1 MKSIYLMTAAAVALV
16 GFSAPVKAETVTTKV
31 TVQQKDIPDVNKVNL
46 TVFDA
51 DKNGILSMKEVG
63 QYLFKIF
70 DNDKN
75 GSIDNIEFKQK
86 RFMTIIPMEKETTLQ
101 VDFDDDGMPEKV
113 DHSEENFIKQSQLMR
128 FDDNMDGLSPNEF
141 INTGYEVLDDDEDKL
156 INAEEW
162 DEAYME
168 LTRAPVNEP
177 ERYQN

>member
-1 MKSIYLMTAAAVALV
+1 MKTMYLMTAAAVALI
-16 GFSAPVKAETVTTKV
+16 GFSAVAQAETVTTKV
-31 TVQQKDIPDVNKVNL
+31 NVQQKDIPDVNKVNL
-46 TVFDA
+46 IVFDA

-63 QYLFKIF
+63 QYLFDVF

-86 RFMTIIPMEKETTLQ
+86 RFMTVIPMEKETTLQ
-101 VDFDDDGMPEKV
+101 VDFNDDGIPEKV
-113 DHSEENFIKQSQLMR
+113 DHTEETFIKQSQLMR
-128 FDDNMDGLSPNEF
+128 FDGNMDGLSANEF
-141 INTGYEVLDDDEDKL
+141 INTGYEKLDDDEDKL